1 VDAGGGVQSQRGSI
15 VEKILLSVQKFCKLH
30 FFAITFPKLNATW
43 WNLVNLHFRT
53 CAKLQKINQYDQ
65 ISIYVVCRR
74 VVMQIWKHWA
84 VLGCGGF
91 RAKARN
97 SGQSQYSHVPNGQI
111 CIRSAPQFQQGFCSL
126 YTRPVQNEVDV
137 GKLTGPDIVPWLGSS
152 EVHWYHFH
160 RNRTVWSRAQGPQ
173 SLNGIIH
180 WWRHQMRP
188 YTGSGESFD
197 VCFNLPC
204 FLKLQT

>member
-30 FFAITFPKLNATW
+30 FFATTFPKLNATR

-111 CIRSAPQFQQGFCSL
+111 CIRSAVEVSL
-126 YTRPVQNEVDV
+126 WENLVPMSNRFPKNSSASNRNLSETPPVKNFRLLNTTKLNKHYTKVFSTLHENSNVNLLREKSNLFGV
-137 GKLTGPDIVPWLGSS
+137 VPKS
-152 EVHWYHFH
+152 V
-160 RNRTVWSRAQGPQ
+160 R
-173 SLNGIIH
+173 
-180 WWRHQMRP
+180 
-188 YTGSGESFD
+188 
-197 VCFNLPC
+197 
-204 FLKLQT
+204 